1 MFEERHLHLPIL
13 RRRRLAAYYIAAAD
27 FECARNATCGIFRRW
42 RLMARICR
50 QSIKRVCHVGCVQHA
65 LKDTDLQFCIRHHS
79 AVLDS
84 FVKRERTR
92 SEENVLCEWWK

>member
-84 FVKRERTR
+84 FVKRTTETGVVGK
-92 SEENVLCEWWK
+92 S